1 MLNGELTP
9 RSTLNGELT
18 GGIFYGTNDYEELIN
33 KPSINNIELAG
44 NKSLTD
50 LGIDIPTATSQLTN
64 DSGFITS
71 ADVPTATSQLVND
84 SGFITSADVPT
95 ATSQLVNDSGF
106 ITSADIPAIPTK
118 TSDLTNDSGF
128 ITSAAVPSRT
138 SQIIN
143 DSGFITSAD
152 IPTDVSAF
160 TNDAGYITSADIP
173 TDVSAFTNDAGYIT
187 SADIPTDVSAF
198 TNDAGYISNSDLM
211 TATASGNIA
220 TFSNGGDDIPVS
232 EFECEIVATGGGGTP
247 TTPIAINGFS
257 QADIGDSG
265 INLFDGILEKGYI
278 SITDGEDT
286 PNTSGNQWR
295 CKNHILVK
303 PNMSLY
309 MKLPNGYTT
318 SNSNI
323 TVYYYDANK
332 NFIGYE
338 SNKGDTVIQM
348 PSNCHWFRFCNYVVV
363 ATQNS
368 PTGNSLN
375 YPSTDTQ
382 YHAYTGNLYTVAFG
396 QTIYGGR
403 LIYENGEWSIE
414 ATHSIVDLGTL
425 SWNSTTLGS
434 QNVWRASLP
443 TGVKGYADNYVPTNI
458 LCEQYPPNSVDNMY
472 SGQSGVALRSSQ
484 SYIYCSRTDLN
495 EPQGKLV
502 AELTTQTII
511 PITSSTRVK
520 TISGDNNIYSST
532 GDCEL
537 KYFTNKADS
546 IAELVKAFVL

>member
-33 KPSINNIELAG
+33 KPSINNIELDG
-44 NKSLTD
+44 NKTLTD

-71 ADVPTATSQLVND
+71 ADVPTATSQLTND

-173 TDVSAFTNDAGYIT
+173 TDVSAFTNDAGYI
-187 SADIPTDVSAF
+187 
-198 TNDAGYISNSDLM
+198 SNSDLM

-232 EFECEIVATGGGGTP
+232 EFECEIVAVESGNGQPKSP
-247 TTPIAINGFS
+247 TNPYTITGFS
-257 QADIGDSG
+257 QADIPVSG
-265 INLFDGILEKGYI
+265 INIWDEQWELGTLNWTTGQPEPSNDTIRAKNYI
-278 SITDGEDT
+278 SVK
-286 PNTSGNQWR
+286 PNTSYFLNVG
-295 CKNHILVK
+295 VK
-303 PNMSLY
+303 GVTLY
-309 MKLPNGYTT
+309 EYDINKSFIQRTINTSTNATITT
-318 SNSNI
+318 TANTRYVRFRTFNNA
-323 TVYYYDANK
+323 TTYDND
-332 NFIGYE
+332 I
-338 SNKGDTVIQM
+338 SI
-348 PSNCHWFRFCNYVVV
+348 
-363 ATQNS
+363 
-368 PTGNSLN
+368 N

-414 ATHSIVDLGTL
+414 ATHTDIDLGTL

-434 QNVWRASLP
+434 QNVWGASLP

-546 IAELVKAFVL
+546 LAELVKAFVL